1 MSQKGVEQLIG
12 KALADKGFLDSLL
25 ANPEG
30 AIRSSGLDVSD
41 EELAQI
47 KAIDKA
53 KAKKLA
59 ETFEKEF
66 IARKEPFFV

>member
-30 AIRSSGLDVSD
+30 AIRSSGLDISA
-41 EELAQI
+41 EELGQI
-47 KAIDKA
+47 KAVDKA
-53 KAKKLA
+53 KAMKLA
-59 ETFEKEF
+59 ETFAQEF
-66 IARKEPFFV
+66 AGRKQPAA